1 MTSVLRYKS
10 LSIEVPKSD
19 ILASCLRE
27 QNDKD
32 TSPSKRV
39 VGVLLLRPTIQL
51 KR

>member
-1 MTSVLRYKS
+1 MTGVLRYKS

-19 ILASCLRE
+19 IVASGRRE
-27 QNDKD
+27 QNHEE

-39 VGVLLLRPTIQL
+39 VGVLLLRPAIQL